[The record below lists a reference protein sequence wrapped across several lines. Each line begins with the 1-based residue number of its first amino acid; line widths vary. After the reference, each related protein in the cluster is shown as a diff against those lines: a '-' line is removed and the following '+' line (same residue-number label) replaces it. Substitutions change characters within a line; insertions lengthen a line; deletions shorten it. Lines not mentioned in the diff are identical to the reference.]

1 MILLSIAEV
10 LINMRLTKAGEM
22 VRISSVITFWVI
34 LLVSF
39 SGINQGQTRRQSGLP
54 NREISTAAPCSLN
67 GVYRIDSAE
76 SDKLYSI
83 VESATSKVP
92 SGEQQKFFMDLS
104 VRLTPPD
111 ILAIECRGSR
121 VKVGSSRAQPVTFV
135 ADGVTR
141 NQRTSDGDIVRSRIA
156 FENENLT
163 FKSSGKAEDN
173 VNVTFTSLE
182 NGRRMQ
188 VTRHIYAEQ
197 LTEPIIIKTV
207 YDKVADV
214 ARWDIY
220 GEGRG
225 AGQIA
230 KQDEA
235 EISPAASTARSAKA
249 ESSEADLLRNALNQW
264 IEATNGRNIEKQMS
278 FYMPELKAFYLARNA
293 SRNSVRAEKARVFAN
308 AKSIDIRAEEPEII
322 FQDGGRTA
330 IMRFRKKYNVTDKQK
345 SRSGEVIQELRWQQ
359 TNGAWRIFSERDV
372 RVIR

>member
-1 MILLSIAEV
+1 
-10 LINMRLTKAGEM
+10 MRLIKAGEM
-22 VRISSVITFWVI
+22 IRISSVITFQVI
-34 LLVSF
+34 LLISF
-39 SGINQGQTRRQSGLP
+39 CGINEGQTRRQSGLL
-54 NREISTAAPCSLN
+54 NREVSTAAPCSLN
-67 GVYRIDSAE
+67 GVYRINTAE
-76 SDKLYSI
+76 SDKLYSV
-83 VESATSKVP
+83 VETATGKVP
-92 SGEQQKFFMDLS
+92 SGEQQKLFMDLS

-111 ILAIECRGSR
+111 ILAIECRGNR

-182 NGRRMQ
+182 NGSRMQ

-207 YDKVADV
+207 YNKVADV

-220 GEGRG
+220 GEGQSAR
-225 AGQIA
+225 QIA
-230 KQDEA
+230 KQDDA
-235 EISPAASTARSAKA
+235 ETSPASASTARSAKA

-293 SRNSVRAEKARVFAN
+293 SRDSVRAEKARVFAN

-359 TNGAWRIFSERDV
+359 TNGTWRIFSERDV

>member
-1 MILLSIAEV
+1 
-10 LINMRLTKAGEM
+10 M